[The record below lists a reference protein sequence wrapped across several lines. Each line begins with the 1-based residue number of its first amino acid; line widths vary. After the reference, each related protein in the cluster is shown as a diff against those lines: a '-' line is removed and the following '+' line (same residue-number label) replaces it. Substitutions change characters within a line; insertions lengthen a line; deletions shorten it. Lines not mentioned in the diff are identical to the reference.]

1 MECFYRDADLVRR
14 IGAATALEVKASGI
28 HYNFAPCVA
37 VRHYNQ
43 LVIECMNELC
53 QLATYAMLHMSVLT
67 RVKTRTWLNFF
78 ISLIFLI

>member
-53 QLATYAMLHMSVLT
+53 QQATYAMLLLQVCRDLT
-67 RVKTRTWLNFF
+67 LD
-78 ISLIFLI
+78 LLH